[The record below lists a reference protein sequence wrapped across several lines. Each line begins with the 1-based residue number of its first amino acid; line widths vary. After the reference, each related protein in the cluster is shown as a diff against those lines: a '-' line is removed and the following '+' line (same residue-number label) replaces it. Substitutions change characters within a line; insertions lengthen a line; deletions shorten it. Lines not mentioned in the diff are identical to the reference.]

1 MNCKQFCK
9 YAGAFADGELDVP
22 FNAEALEHLR
32 MCPRCAGR
40 VAEVTNLKAAL
51 KRTLVHESAPPH
63 LRQRVMAALDD
74 EVGVRGRKPAGP
86 AIRAWRSRLVVVTGV
101 AASLVLASLA
111 WWLLDRREQPT
122 DSLTIVSG
130 RVVADVREQHRLCVS
145 RRGLSHHDPRL
156 PRDLTEIASRLSAE
170 LGLAVKSPN
179 LSRYG
184 FELVGAD
191 QCGIRGQR
199 GAHVLYRRPSPPV
212 VMLSVFTLPRLA
224 DLQPGEGDRTAEE
237 AKYYV
242 TRGDSPRLVAWHEGA
257 QTYTVCAD
265 LPEADLLAIAGGI
278 RGQRVTESLP
288 LGRWYALATGRT
300 VYSDW
305 KLRGESRLLEP
316 RLTGPRESL
325 FNAWLSGNRG

>member
-1 MNCKQFCK
+1 MNCKQFYK

-22 FNAEALEHLR
+22 LNAEALEHLR

-51 KRTLVHESAPPH
+51 NRTLVHEAAPPH
-63 LRQRVMAALDD
+63 LRQHVMAALDD
-74 EVGVRGRKPAGP
+74 EIGVRGRKPTGP
-86 AIRAWRSRLVVVTGV
+86 AIRAWRSHLVVMTGV

-130 RVVADVREQHRLCVS
+130 RVN
-145 RRGLSHHDPRL
+145 
-156 PRDLTEIASRLSAE
+156 RLSAE

-179 LSRYG
+179 LSSYG

-191 QCGIRGQR
+191 RCGVRGQR

-224 DLQPGEGDRTAEE
+224 DLQPGGGDGTAEE

-242 TRGDSPRLVAWHEGA
+242 TRGDSPRLVAWHDGA

-288 LGRWYALATGRT
+288 LGRWHALATGQK

-305 KLRGESRLLEP
+305 KLGGESRLLEP